1 MKLYEVLDDPQVDKL
16 YIIMEYVKNGS
27 LLGLLS
33 RKKDIEMNTYW
44 RYTRDIVSGLLYRK
58 IPNPY

>member
-1 MKLYEVLDDPQVDKL
+1 MLDDPQVEKL

-58 IPNPY
+58 IQP